1 VVNGLD
7 AGPRMVP
14 IRLRETLKLE
24 PKALPH
30 TFQQSGAGQ
39 MSDAAGAG
47 LSLLFQAGTR
57 PGAQDVARLIESSH
71 AAGLLARVSH
81 MPEPEEGWL
90 ELLASGLT
98 FDMRGLAPARPAPVT
113 APGYTFGFED
123 KDGTDGV
130 FEAVELL
137 PSGHIAAGGRLQP
150 VLRTMMGLAAD
161 LALNLPV
168 AGVAWGPAQTLME
181 PRYFSRM
188 VLSWLSGGAFPA
200 LGLTALVCGADGSIV
215 SQGLAHFTGQEMQI
229 EGREGE
235 SPADTV
241 KLAIRVVDHLVR
253 QGRIADPLRIGTGP
267 GALLLEPSQVGKLVL
282 VWREAL

>member
-1 VVNGLD
+1 MPN
-7 AGPRMVP
+7 
-14 IRLRETLKLE
+14 
-24 PKALPH
+24 

-39 MSDAAGAG
+39 LADAGGEG
-47 LSLLFQAGTR
+47 LSLLFRAGTR
-57 PGAQDVARLIESSH
+57 PGAQDIARVIESSQ
-71 AAGLLARVSH
+71 AAGALARVSH
-81 MPEPEEGWL
+81 MPESDEGWL
-90 ELLASGLT
+90 ELLANGLT
-98 FDMRGLAPARPAPVT
+98 FDVRGLAPASPVPIT
-113 APGYTFGFED
+113 APGYTFGFEFED
-123 KDGTDGV
+123 ATQGL

-161 LALNLPV
+161 LGLHLPV
-168 AGVAWGPAQTLME
+168 TGVAWGPAQTLME

-188 VLSWLSGGAFPA
+188 VLGWLSGGTFPA
-200 LGLTALVCGADGSIV
+200 LGLTALVRGTDGSIA

-229 EGREGE
+229 EGRAGE

-253 QGRIADPLRIGTGP
+253 QGRIAEPMRIGTGP

-282 VWREAL
+282 VWRESL